1 MAELILFLIAT
12 IPVILLGK
20 YVYNKDRN
28 KEPSRLLLKLFLG
41 GIMSCFLVMII
52 GGIISVIVPI
62 FSEDPS
68 KLNMFELILFAFLKV
83 ALIEET
89 CKWIMVYFIS
99 YNSKDFD
106 EVYDIIVYSVFVA
119 IGFAFFENLFYVYDS
134 GVIGGVIVGALRA
147 LLAVPGHA
155 CDGVFMGYYL
165 GLAKLSTINNRK
177 DLSNKYFI
185 LSIIVPI
192 LLHGFYDFCLFT
204 GNWIFLIVFGIF
216 IIILYVMAIKRIKK
230 LARINKKM
238 KYEDNYCP
246 TCGHPVNSDFCPI
259 CGRKNN

>member
-12 IPVILLGK
+12 IPVIILGK

-52 GGIISVIVPI
+52 GGIIEVIVPI

-68 KLNMFELILFAFLKV
+68 KLNMLELIIFTFLRV

-106 EVYDIIVYSVFVA
+106 EVYDIIVYSVFFA
-119 IGFAFFENLFYVYDS
+119 IGFAFFENLFYVYER
-134 GVIGGVIVGALRA
+134 GIIGGVIVGALRA
-147 LLAVPGHA
+147 LLAVPSHA

-165 GLAKLSTINNRK
+165 GLAKLSTINNRS
-177 DLSNKYFI
+177 DLKTKYI
-185 LSIIVPI
+185 ICSIIVPTI
-192 LLHGFYDFCLFT
+192 LHGFYDFCLFT
-204 GNWIFLIVFGIF
+204 GNWIFMIPFGIF
-216 IIILYVMAIKRIKK
+216 VIILYAMSIKKIKK
-230 LARINKKM
+230 LAQVNKKM
-238 KYEDNYCP
+238 QYKDNYCP
-246 TCGHPVNSDFCPI
+246 KCGHPVSSDFCPM
-259 CGRKNN
+259 CGRKHN